1 MNLQLPF
8 HLGLVFLFFQLWIY
22 PRNVVDMVQA
32 QNKLEFP
39 RIFQG
44 GFPEPI
50 LPQLKDPFHPFQRH
64 SSPTQ
69 LTWSLCWVASKG
81 FGHRRQSSQKQTWLV
96 SLVVV
101 VVVVFLWWGGGIK
114 VKVYAG
120 ACRPKMAF
128 VLFFFPMILLNH
140 CCSWLWSYLSCH
152 LTKKHKLHSLFL
164 VRPNCGPSEM

>member
-8 HLGLVFLFFQLWIY
+8 HLGLVLTKITVHSLNRVLFLFFQLWIY

-39 RIFQG
+39 RNFQG

-50 LPQLKDPFHPFQRH
+50 LPQLKDPFYPFQRH

-96 SLVVV
+96 CLVVV
-101 VVVVFLWWGGGIK
+101 VVVFFRGGGGWDQGERTRGG
-114 VKVYAG
+114 VVDPNGGPSQMLQNA
-120 ACRPKMAF
+120 RESS
-128 VLFFFPMILLNH
+128 LLNQNL
-140 CCSWLWSYLSCH
+140 CIPGSGFGIWQ
-152 LTKKHKLHSLFL
+152 
-164 VRPNCGPSEM
+164 